1 MQITTTKTEQITVE
15 IPDGFYKNREV
26 TLALLDEK
34 IIKITRFSDFLIM
47 QVSSADNGYNTSDL
61 VEAKPITKEEFHEAY
76 NEAITFV
83 NDKLGLTHY
92 GL

>member
-15 IPDGFYKNREV
+15 IPDGFYRKDEV

-34 IIKITRFSDFLIM
+34 LIKITRFGNFLIL

-61 VEAKPITKEEFHEAY
+61 VEAKPITKEEFLEAY
-76 NEAITFV
+76 NEATTFI
-83 NDKLGLTHY
+83 NDRLGLTHY